1 MDVINVIYVKDE
13 EKTNKQVTTT
23 TLQNSISNIID
34 KLQEKH
40 LIIKDNTKPPTNV
53 KKTLYSDFASFDCT
67 INNDPDKW
75 PCNWQ
80 SIQNNKLKQ
89 FYKDNYYE
97 NGANRILDNINRGK
111 LDKSQMP
118 SEQQL
123 KDLIE
128 SEKEYLAGL
137 RQLINTKNTKI
148 TTTQKE
154 NVQKMLDNSDDGK
167 GILHVQ
173 NEYDSL
179 KNEIKQLSNGVSI
192 GSDSGKFYDKDLYL
206 KRNKD
211 EVLLMLSS
219 EKAKFAFLECSSNCF
234 RNSYNYKF

>member
-1 MDVINVIYVKDE
+1 
-13 EKTNKQVTTT
+13 
-23 TLQNSISNIID
+23 
-34 KLQEKH
+34 
-40 LIIKDNTKPPTNV
+40 
-53 KKTLYSDFASFDCT
+53 
-67 INNDPDKW
+67 
-75 PCNWQ
+75 
-80 SIQNNKLKQ
+80 
-89 FYKDNYYE
+89 
-97 NGANRILDNINRGK
+97 
-111 LDKSQMP
+111 MP

-148 TTTQKE
+148 TTTQEE
-154 NVQKMLDNSDDGK
+154 NVKKMLDNSDDGK

-219 EKAKFAFLECSSNCF
+219 EKAKFAFWSVLAIVLGIATIINF
-234 RNSYNYKF
+234 KKKID